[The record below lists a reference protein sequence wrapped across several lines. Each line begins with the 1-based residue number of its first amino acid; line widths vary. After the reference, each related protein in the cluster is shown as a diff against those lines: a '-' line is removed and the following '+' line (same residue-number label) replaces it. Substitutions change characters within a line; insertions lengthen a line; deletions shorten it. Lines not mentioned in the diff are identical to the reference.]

1 MQERNNHKS
10 CLEFLFE
17 CGRYTL
23 LYELLEN
30 NHIFLAQMFLFGF
43 VERLKITI
51 KYLQSVSRCSEILV
65 EQVENEKITTSLS
78 NAVIVLFSCETIA
91 K

>member
-1 MQERNNHKS
+1 MLNVRD
-10 CLEFLFE
+10 
-17 CGRYTL
+17 TL

-30 NHIFLAQMFLFGF
+30 NYIFLAQMFLFGF

>member
-1 MQERNNHKS
+1 
-10 CLEFLFE
+10 
-17 CGRYTL
+17 
-23 LYELLEN
+23 
-30 NHIFLAQMFLFGF
+30 MFLFGF